1 MSDFQNEMPSRSGS
15 HVADPL
21 AGWLT
26 LAAVIVIFLV
36 ALFPFNFSLY
46 ATAYRRG
53 GFFLDWLTPVAKSW
67 TGWFLNVL
75 FFLPFG
81 VGWAWWTRATNR
93 RSLQTW
99 VVAGIAGLFL
109 SMAVEYLQLFVPTR
123 DSSWDDVVMNTLG
136 TLLGWLVFR
145 YVGSLCLRFVDNAL
159 DDLSSA
165 LGR

>member
-1 MSDFQNEMPSRSGS
+1 MSDLQNEIESRGS
-15 HVADPL
+15 SYVLDPL

-36 ALFPFNFSLY
+36 ALFPFNFSIQ
-46 ATAYRRG
+46 ATVSRRE

-67 TGWFLNVL
+67 GGWFLNVL
-75 FFLPFG
+75 FFFPFG

-93 RSLQTW
+93 RRLRSW
-99 VVAGIAGLFL
+99 VAAGVAGLFL
-109 SMAVEYLQLFVPTR
+109 TVTVEYLQLFVPTR
-123 DSSWDDVVMNTLG
+123 DSSWDDVLMNTLG
-136 TLLGWLVFR
+136 TLLGWLAFR
-145 YVGSLCLRFVDNAL
+145 YVGAACLRYVDNAM